1 MDSRLIQIC
10 SECEKASCWHGEFM
24 CSDARGADII
34 LKTASELDQLNLEDK
49 RHYSVE
55 NIKEVFGEPYP
66 NGFKEENS
74 NGIHI

>member
-24 CSDARGADII
+24 CSDARGADLI
-34 LKTASELDQLNLEDK
+34 LKTATELDKLNVEHKDN
-49 RHYSVE
+49 YSVGK
-55 NIKEVFGEPYP
+55 ITEVCGEPYP

-74 NGIHI
+74 NE